1 MLIFSLWQ
9 PKWTKGYL
17 DGKKAGQSDSIF
29 KTYHLILE
37 PALEP
42 SKGSHYTFCAG
53 RFLAPADYTTIYELW
68 ALLTKMLFMAC
79 ELALPFGVKQLARGP
94 VIDCYASRLRLSTD

>member
-42 SKGSHYTFCAG
+42 SKGSHYTFCGG
-53 RFLAPADYTTIYELW
+53 RFLAPAHYTTIYELW
-68 ALLTKMLFMAC
+68 ALLTKMLFMDC
-79 ELALPFGVKQLARGP
+79 ERWQH
-94 VIDCYASRLRLSTD
+94 RLESSNWATDGD

>member
-37 PALEP
+37 PAL
-42 SKGSHYTFCAG
+42 SRQKVVIT
-53 RFLAPADYTTIYELW
+53 RFVANE
-68 ALLTKMLFMAC
+68 
-79 ELALPFGVKQLARGP
+79 
-94 VIDCYASRLRLSTD
+94 S

>member
-29 KTYHLILE
+29 KTYHLIFGTGS
-37 PALEP
+37 EP
-42 SKGSHYTFCAG
+42 SKGSHYTFCGG
-53 RFLAPADYTTIYELW
+53 RLLAPR
-68 ALLTKMLFMAC
+68 
-79 ELALPFGVKQLARGP
+79 AR
-94 VIDCYASRLRLSTD
+94 RLHNYL